1 MLEWPAFHNKQ
12 IAMALLHDTARYTDD
27 DQLVKANGNHHN
39 MAFFMKPVQNQ
50 ENFILVIFFHSF
62 HNFLIQKFRVIWYVS
77 EEGESDISAA
87 KNI

>member
-12 IAMALLHDTARYTDD
+12 IAMAPLHDTARYTDD

-50 ENFILVIFFHSF
+50 KILF
-62 HNFLIQKFRVIWYVS
+62 W
-77 EEGESDISAA
+77 
-87 KNI
+87 